1 MVLFCNCRARVFL
14 HPVGVPVA
22 PGWDA
27 VKGRMDFYA
36 HAPSFEAGGMDDLG
50 SGTDRCY
57 ITLLGMSLIP

>member
-1 MVLFCNCRARVFL
+1 MVLFCNSSPGLSL

-22 PGWDA
+22 PDWDA

-36 HAPSFEAGGMDDLG
+36 PAPSFGAGGMDDLG

-57 ITLLGMSLIP
+57 LTLPGMSLIP